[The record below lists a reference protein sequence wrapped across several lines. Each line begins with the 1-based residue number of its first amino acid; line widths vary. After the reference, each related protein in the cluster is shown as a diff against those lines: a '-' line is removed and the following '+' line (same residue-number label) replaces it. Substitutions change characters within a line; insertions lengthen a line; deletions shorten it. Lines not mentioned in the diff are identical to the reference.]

1 MQVKPTEQFPYNL
14 CSLCVALCDAAY
26 NFREMCENHDRKIR
40 MGDFQLQVSTP
51 KPVVVSTPKPV
62 IVSPPKPVVVS
73 PPPLNTDTIIE
84 KPASPES
91 LQEMMGEEVP
101 ETIEEIISEEEQGE
115 EVVTEDVD
123 QITEIIIATEYETE
137 DQPNT
142 TNQDEESS
150 EEHGYTVEN
159 VVEPTVVRLVI
170 ILACAILDPSSLSSS
185 RPPTASS
192 A

>member
-1 MQVKPTEQFPYNL
+1 
-14 CSLCVALCDAAY
+14 
-26 NFREMCENHDRKIR
+26 MCENHDQKIR